1 MLCQEMQMK
10 VVVVRGLERVWEPL
24 ASTLARVTSNLASK
38 SISERYV
45 NSYFLSK
52 AGICIHIHANFF
64 NFYFLLL
71 IISSS
76 LANWRVDT

>member
-45 NSYFLSK
+45 NSSFLSE